1 MLRYSLLARHAV
13 VAPNGSPHRPTLR
26 HTLLALSVVA
36 ASGCTSLRS
45 TIINRYEDDTYA
57 GNSNGELKRHDM
69 ARPYRGVPITIKVP
83 THVDV
88 KIIETS
94 YMYNVDGLLRELKL
108 STPHREVDIKTIET
122 DKVFIVDFKRPLS
135 GSLNYKATFGD
146 DQYFDEVSGKL
157 EDTTITDVANLVA
170 TVAPMLGK
178 PAAGSEDSPLGDEL
192 IVNKRVVAYRRFDID
207 AYDFEMQVRC
217 FLEEHLNCGHTCAGP
232 MERAVKL
239 DSISP
244 LPLSIPYPEP
254 SAGGDSAPAAGNP
267 AAATPPE
274 DSEAPTGGAHGIL
287 VPGQE

>member
-1 MLRYSLLARHAV
+1 MIAPDVSSRRQSLRQ
-13 VAPNGSPHRPTLR
+13 
-26 HTLLALSVVA
+26 TLLALCVVA
-36 ASGCTSLRS
+36 TSGCTSLRS

-94 YMYNVDGLLRELKL
+94 YMYNVDDSLRELKL

-178 PAAGSEDSPLGDEL
+178 PAAGNEKGAIGDEL

-207 AYDFEMQVRC
+207 ATDFEMQVRC

-232 MERAVKL
+232 MERAAKL

-244 LPLSIPYPEP
+244 LPLSIPYPETAP
-254 SAGGDSAPAAGNP
+254 PAAGGDSASAAGNP

-274 DSEAPTGGAHGIL
+274 DSDAPTGGAHGIL